1 MPRKKT
7 MHIQTERTSRLADLA
22 VQLAQATARAAEAR
36 AELKKAERR
45 SDRADDEVAAISHEY
60 DLERLRLWGD
70 SPDVAVLLAP
80 GGSMCLYYAGE
91 ALAKAYGL
99 GWGMQWADTK
109 QTVLYV
115 QLNRGEEGAVQ
126 RAATGV
132 RFFAPYVKP
141 KNGMV
146 RFGVRH
152 RESSDFALE
161 LRWSR
166 KSGLAKIVR
175 MRHGFEDGVQPF
187 PSLEDALRYIEA
199 EHWIEDIIDLP
210 AGQELLG

>member
-7 MHIQTERTSRLADLA
+7 TQIQTGQAGRLAELA
-22 VQLAQATARAAEAR
+22 VQLAQATAKAAEAR

-45 SDRADDEVAAISHEY
+45 SDRADEAVTAISHEY

-91 ALAKAYGL
+91 ALAKAHGL

-126 RAATGV
+126 RAAAGV
-132 RFFAPYVKP
+132 RFFALGKP

-166 KSGLAKIVR
+166 KSGVAKIVR

>member
-7 MHIQTERTSRLADLA
+7 TQIQTGQAGRLADLA
-22 VQLAQATARAAEAR
+22 VQLAQATAKAAEAR

-45 SDRADDEVAAISHEY
+45 SDRADEAVAAISYEY

-70 SPDVAVLLAP
+70 SPDVAVLLVP
-80 GGSMCLYYAGE
+80 GGSMCLYYA
-91 ALAKAYGL
+91 
-99 GWGMQWADTK
+99 
-109 QTVLYV
+109 
-115 QLNRGEEGAVQ
+115 
-126 RAATGV
+126 GV

-161 LRWSR
+161 LHWSR
-166 KSGLAKIVR
+166 RSGLAKIVR
-175 MRHGFEDGVQPF
+175 MRHGFEDGVQPL
-187 PSLEDALRYIEA
+187 PSLEDALRHIEA
-199 EHWIEDIIDLP
+199 EHWIEDIIELP

>member
-1 MPRKKT
+1 